1 MNARNYLAFDLG
13 AESGRA
19 VLGTI
24 KDGKLAAREVRR
36 FPNGPISVA
45 GRLHWDVPRL
55 LAEMRQAL
63 IECAGSGG
71 LESIGVDTWGVDF
84 GLIGRH
90 GEMLGLPYSYRD
102 PGIQTAMERYFDL
115 VPREIL
121 YNLTGIQFMAFN
133 SLFQLFSLVREGSP
147 LLEAASDLLFMPDLF
162 NYLLTGKK
170 TTEATIASTS
180 GFLNPRTQT
189 WEKGLLEA
197 MGVSSRILREI
208 LQPGTVIGPIERRLG
223 KEMGLVGV
231 PVTATAGHDTAAAVA
246 AVPAE
251 GGDWAYISSGTWSL
265 VGVEVPGPIITSESR
280 ESNFTNEGGAGGRV
294 RFLKNIA
301 GLWLLQQCRK
311 SWEKE
316 RKWTYG
322 DLIDA
327 AEAAPPF
334 GALID
339 PDSPDFLNPP
349 DMPEAIASFCLK
361 SGQTPP
367 ETIGAYA
374 RSILESLA
382 LKCRHVLDE
391 LERIRKRPFR
401 TIHIIGGGCQNALLC
416 HLTADAAGLP
426 VIAGPAEATSAGN
439 ILVQAMAAGRVR
451 DLEEIR
457 RITRR
462 SFVLNA
468 YEPRPSTSWDE
479 AFRRF
484 KQLIE
489 RPSIP
494 GGS

>member
-1 MNARNYLAFDLG
+1 MNARNFLAFDLG

-24 KDGKLAAREVRR
+24 ENGKLAAREVRR
-36 FPNGPISVA
+36 FPNDPVSVA
-45 GRLHWDVPRL
+45 GRLHWGVPKL
-55 LAEMRQAL
+55 LDEMKQAL
-63 IECAGSGG
+63 KECAGSGG

-84 GLIGRH
+84 GLIGRN

-115 VPREIL
+115 VPRETL
-121 YNLTGIQFMAFN
+121 YDLTGIQFMAFN

-147 LLEAASDLLFMPDLF
+147 LLKAASDLLFMPDLF
-162 NYLLTGKK
+162 NYLFTGKK
-170 TTEATIASTS
+170 TAEATIASTS
-180 GFLNPRTQT
+180 GFLNPRTQA

-197 MGVSSRILREI
+197 MGVSSGILREI
-208 LQPGTVIGPIERRLG
+208 LQPGTVIGPIEKRLD
-223 KEMGLVGV
+223 KEMGLAGV

-251 GGDWAYISSGTWSL
+251 GGDWAYISSGTWFL
-265 VGVEVPGPIITSESR
+265 VGVEVPGPIITTESR
-280 ESNFTNEGGAGGRV
+280 ESNFTNEGGVGGRV
-294 RFLKNIA
+294 RFLKNVA

-322 DLIDA
+322 ELMAA
-327 AEAAPPF
+327 AEAAPRF

-361 SGQTPP
+361 TGQAPP
-367 ETIGAYA
+367 ETIGAHT
-374 RSILESLA
+374 RCILESLA
-382 LKCRHVLDE
+382 LKCRHVLVQ
-391 LERIRKRPFR
+391 LEQMRKRPLQ
-401 TIHIIGGGCQNALLC
+401 TIHIIGGGCQNTLLC

-426 VIAGPAEATSAGN
+426 LVAGPAEATSAGN
-439 ILVQAMAAGRVR
+439 ILVQAMAAGCVR
-451 DLEEIR
+451 NLEEVR

-462 SFVLNA
+462 SFVLDV
-468 YEPRPSTSWDE
+468 YESRPSASWDE
-479 AFRRF
+479 AYRRF
-484 KQLIE
+484 KPLIE
-489 RPSIP
+489 RPSEP
-494 GGS
+494 